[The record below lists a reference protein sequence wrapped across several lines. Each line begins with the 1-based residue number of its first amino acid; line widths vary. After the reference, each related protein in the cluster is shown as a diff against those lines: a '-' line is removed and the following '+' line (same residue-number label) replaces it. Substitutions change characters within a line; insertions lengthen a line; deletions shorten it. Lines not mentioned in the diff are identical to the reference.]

1 MPTIARLGPYR
12 VFFFSNEDLEPPH
25 VHVQR
30 ERSLAKFWLQ
40 PIVLAAA
47 TGFSGRELRQIER
60 LVAEYQEAW
69 LEAWHEFFVSRN
81 SPESS

>member
-12 VFFFSNEDLEPPH
+12 VFFFSTEDLEPPP

-30 ERSLAKFWLQ
+30 DTSLAKFWLE
-40 PIVLAAA
+40 PVALVSA
-47 TGFSGRELRQIER
+47 TGFSARELRHLER
-60 LVAEYQEAW
+60 LATENQVAW
-69 LEAWHEFFVSRN
+69 LEAWHEFFGRRD